1 MIHQHTARLT
11 HRSLSIPIAL
21 IGILFAGC
29 DIAALNGLPA
39 PNPGPT
45 GAEPTFIMGSAGDT
59 NSIDPAT
66 LITVLEQLSLERL
79 NRARLRPGD
88 EAAAGGI
95 AIDEGLP
102 PGALN
107 ITPKQPLAMNPTL
120 HLSAIGH
127 SRDML
132 DRDYFAHISPEGVS
146 PFDRMQIAGYLF
158 VHAGENLAW
167 RGTTGTLDP
176 VRTVETQHRD
186 LFVDEGIEDRGH
198 RVTMLNPNLREVGIG
213 IVPGSF
219 TDETGM
225 VYTDSIMQTQDFG
238 TTPFSSTFVLGVIYH
253 DNNANNQYDAGEGV
267 PGTSVSLEDVSKT
280 TNEAGGYS
288 FEVGSPGTYTL
299 RFAGGREA
307 VVVMIE
313 TGDPN
318 IKIDFVDAS
327 RIVVNLGRGMLK

>member
-1 MIHQHTARLT
+1 M
-11 HRSLSIPIAL
+11 
-21 IGILFAGC
+21 
-29 DIAALNGLPA
+29 NGLPA

-45 GAEPTFIMGSAGDT
+45 GAEPTFIMGTAG
-59 NSIDPAT
+59 NMNNGDPAA
-66 LITVLEQLSLERL
+66 LATVLEQLSLERL
-79 NRARLRPGD
+79 NRARLRPGM

-95 AIDEGLP
+95 AIDEGVP
-102 PGALN
+102 FDPNTPWLN
-107 ITPKQPLAMNPTL
+107 TTPKQPLAMNPTL
-120 HLSAIGH
+120 HLSALGH

-132 DRDYFAHISPEGVS
+132 DRDYFAHVSPEGLS
-146 PFDRMQIAGYLF
+146 PFDRMQNAGYLF

-186 LFVDEGIEDRGH
+186 LFVDEGIDGRGH
-198 RVTMLNPNLREVGIG
+198 RVTMLNPNLREVGIA
-213 IVPGSF
+213 IVRGSF

-238 TTPFSSTFVLGVIYH
+238 ATPFGSTFVLGVVYH

-267 PGTSVSLEDVSKT
+267 SGTSVSLEDVSKT

-299 RFAGGREA
+299 SFSNRRER
-307 VVVMIE
+307 VVVVIE
-313 TGDPN
+313 PDDPN
-318 IKIDFVDAS
+318 IKIDLIDAN
-327 RIVVNLGRGMLK
+327 RIVVNLGLGMLK